1 MAAADLA
8 DTGARAKAGRRAR
21 WRTTWTFWAFVGP
34 ILAGLGIFVF
44 IPIGWGFLLSFSRAR
59 GSVALGNWVGLD
71 NYAFLLE
78 NAQFIDSLKTIALFT
93 LFIVPTTFVFSLGLA
108 MLVNAAK
115 VGQAFF
121 RTVFFIP
128 TAVSYVIASLVWK
141 MGIFSGVPYGLANMV
156 DSIFGVDAIN
166 WIGSA
171 SPPWYWLVLVTVR
184 LWLQCGFFMIIFVA
198 GLQEIPRDLY
208 EAAYVDGAKPGWK
221 TFRYITL
228 PQLKNTYT
236 AVITLL
242 FIMAFQA
249 FDEFYN
255 IMGGTLGGGGG
266 NAILAQPPLVYL
278 YNVAMGQ
285 QNYGVGSAGA
295 FILVA
300 IILVVTIVQG
310 RLFGL
315 GRTDREQ

>member
-1 MAAADLA
+1 MSVGVVKNGTEQT
-8 DTGARAKAGRRAR
+8 DTKRRSR
-21 WRTTWTFWAFVGP
+21 WRTTRTFWFFVGP
-34 ILAGLGIFVF
+34 MLAGLVIFVY

-59 GSVALGNWVGLD
+59 GSVALGNWVGVA
-71 NYAFLLE
+71 NYATLL
-78 NAQFIDSLKTIALFT
+78 NNPDFIDSLITIAIFT
-93 LFIVPTTFVFSLGLA
+93 AFIVPTTFVISLGLA
-108 MLVNAAK
+108 MLVNAA
-115 VGQAFF
+115 GFGRAFF

-141 MGIFSGVPYGLANMV
+141 MGIFSGVPYGLANMIG
-156 DSIFGVDAIN
+156 SIFGMDATN
-166 WIGSA
+166 WVGSS

-184 LWLQCGFFMIIFVA
+184 LWLQCGFFMIIFIA
-198 GLQEIPRDLY
+198 GLQDIPRNLY

-221 TFRYITL
+221 TFRHITL

-255 IMGGTLGGGGG
+255 IMGGTLSGGG
-266 NAILAQPPLVYL
+266 NASLARPPLVYL
-278 YNVAMGQ
+278 YGVAMNQ
-285 QNYGVGSAGA
+285 QDYGVGSAGA
-295 FILVA
+295 FIMVA

-310 RLFGL
+310 RIFGL
-315 GRTDREQ
+315 GRTDKEQ